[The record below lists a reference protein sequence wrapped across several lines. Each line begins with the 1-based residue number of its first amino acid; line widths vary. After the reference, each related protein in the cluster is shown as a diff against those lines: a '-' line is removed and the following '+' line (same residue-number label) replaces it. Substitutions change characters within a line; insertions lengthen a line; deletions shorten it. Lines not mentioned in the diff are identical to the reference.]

1 MIGKEF
7 DELCIEKQKQEGI
20 TLIQSIKRVS
30 SGAQTSCCVV
40 VVEKATILMDH
51 SIEYTCSCN

>member
-1 MIGKEF
+1 MKRRERMIGKEF

-30 SGAQTSCCVV
+30 SGAQTSCC
-40 VVEKATILMDH
+40 
-51 SIEYTCSCN
+51 CR